1 MQATT
6 ITGWLSKDELVLDR
20 MKSFHRQRVEAIQK
34 GVKPCC
40 LSEGGKLIVHLIP
53 TESVLTP
60 RMRPTAELQQHGRHV
75 APLGEHGSSSRFNV
89 DGLFNFSGSKELRA
103 YTQLYRDGRLE
114 AAMSDA
120 SYKQD
125 GGHYLRDRICERA
138 MISVVGQFVKFCKD
152 LGTLPPVW
160 LFTTLADVEGVR
172 LFDGWGRSD
181 YAIDRPVVHLPE
193 MEIAA
198 FDIEP
203 TSFLR
208 PLCDCMWN
216 AMGFERSRN
225 YDEAGKRQER
235 QR

>member
-1 MQATT
+1 MQDTL
-6 ITGWLSKDELVLDR
+6 IGWLSKDEIVLTR
-20 MKSFHRQRVEAIQK
+20 MRSFHHLRVEAIQK

-40 LSEGGKLIVHLIP
+40 LAEGGKLIVHLIP
-53 TESVLTP
+53 EESIVAPT
-60 RMRPTAELQQHGRHV
+60 MRPASKLQQHGRHV
-75 APLGEHGSSSRFNV
+75 SPLGEHGSSTRFNA
-89 DGLFNFSGSKELRA
+89 DGLLNFSGSKELRA

-138 MISVVGQFVKFCKD
+138 LIAVVGHFLKFCKD
-152 LGTLPPVW
+152 LGTPPPVW

-181 YAIDRPVVHLPE
+181 YAIDRAVVNLPE
-193 MEIAA
+193 IKIAE

-203 TSFLR
+203 ASFLR
-208 PLCDCMWN
+208 PLLDCMWN
-216 AMGFERSRN
+216 AMGLERSWN